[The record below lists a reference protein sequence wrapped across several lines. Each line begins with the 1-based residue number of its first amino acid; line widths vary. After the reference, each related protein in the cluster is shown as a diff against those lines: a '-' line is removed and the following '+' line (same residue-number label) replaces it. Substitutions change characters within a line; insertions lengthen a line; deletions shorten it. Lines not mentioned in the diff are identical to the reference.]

1 MFAKALNR
9 NLDLQRFKVLYICGN
24 YSSVLCRL
32 DRRFQDLEIR
42 RAFTIF
48 QLMTILEEARHSL
61 IIIEH
66 DPLLYEDAQGI
77 VEYVFPRVARCLQ
90 RCRSPALLT
99 WNRYF
104 PGGYDQ
110 KCLQSILLRQWAE
123 SYDEAYFESLSKSA
137 EEPDHPRGLDMI
149 KLPWKRGARP
159 LEPRPTVNPRL
170 MEFRRPKR
178 FWPRSFML
186 GPARWRR

>member
-1 MFAKALNR
+1 MPFNALVATHEMFAKALNR
-9 NLDLQRFKVLYICGN
+9 NLNLQRFKVLYICGN
-24 YSSVLCRL
+24 YSSVLNRL

-42 RAFTIF
+42 RAFTVF

-66 DPLLYEDAQGI
+66 DPPDLRGRPRDGRVRL
-77 VEYVFPRVARCLQ
+77 PRVARRCQ
-90 RCRSPALLT
+90 RGSSPALLT
-99 WNRYF
+99 RNRYF

-110 KCLQSILLRQWAE
+110 KCQQSILLRRRAE

-137 EEPDHPRGLDMI
+137 EEPDNPRGLDMI

-159 LEPRPTVNPRL
+159 LKPNV
-170 MEFRRPKR
+170 
-178 FWPRSFML
+178 W
-186 GPARWRR
+186 